1 MMNKGNLEL
10 AEGFIKHCIK
20 TEGEIGEVCLDN
32 SVFELISD
40 ALNKYA
46 KCFSNSKETDITPN
60 KLGTEKF
67 IPSIRKLNF
76 NTLRN
81 LTITPICA
89 EVLYNLF
96 DLGLTINNSPN
107 QIESYCI
114 SVNTKL
120 RTENVKLRFRLK
132 QTGEVLSLNKLLDLI
147 QDNALNN
154 LDNGLLKV
162 ALDMNIKVN
171 LAKGNTLE
179 KLSKESNWKECESLI
194 IDLGLNNLIV
204 DCNKEM
210 KSMSMFDN

>member
-1 MMNKGNLEL
+1 MKMNNLEE
-10 AEGFIKHCIK
+10 AKGFIKHCIK

-40 ALNKYA
+40 ALDKYA
-46 KCFSNSKETDITPN
+46 ECFGNNKETDEIPS
-60 KLGTEKF
+60 KGGIEEC

-76 NTLRN
+76 STLRN
-81 LTITPICA
+81 LAITPICA

-114 SVNTKL
+114 SVNTAI

-132 QTGEVLSLNKLLDLI
+132 QTGEVLPLDKLLNLI
-147 QDNALNN
+147 QNNALNS

-179 KLSKESNWKECESLI
+179 KLTKEPNWKECESLI

-210 KSMSMFDN
+210 KSMSMF

>member
-1 MMNKGNLEL
+1 MKMNNLEE
-10 AEGFIKHCIK
+10 AKKFINYCIK

-40 ALNKYA
+40 ALDKYA
-46 KCFSNSKETDITPN
+46 ECFGNNEEIDTVSNKCGIDACILSV
-60 KLGTEKF
+60 
-67 IPSIRKLNF
+67 RKLNF
-76 NTLRN
+76 STLRN
-81 LTITPICA
+81 LVITPICA

-107 QIESYCI
+107 QIESYGIRVYTTLCGE
-114 SVNTKL
+114 NTS
-120 RTENVKLRFRLK
+120 LRFRLK
-132 QTGEVLSLNKLLDLI
+132 QTCEVLPLDKLLTLI
-147 QDNALNN
+147 QDSALNN

-179 KLSKESNWKECESLI
+179 KLTKEPNWKECESLI

-210 KSMSMFDN
+210 KRMNMFNN

>member
-1 MMNKGNLEL
+1 MNNNEL
-10 AEGFIKHCIK
+10 TLAKGFIKHCIK
-20 TEGEIGEVCLDN
+20 TKGEIGEVCLDD
-32 SVFELISD
+32 SIFKLISD
-40 ALNKYA
+40 ALDKYVE
-46 KCFSNSKETDITPN
+46 CCDTSKESASPN
-60 KLGTEKF
+60 KCAIMEYISNT
-67 IPSIRKLNF
+67 RKLNF

-114 SVNTKL
+114 SVSTKL
-120 RTENVKLRFRLK
+120 CGENVKLRFRLK
-132 QTGEVLSLNKLLDLI
+132 QVGEVLPLDKLLTLI
-147 QDNALNN
+147 QDSALND
-154 LDNGLLKV
+154 LDYGLLKV

-179 KLSKESNWKECESLI
+179 KLTKESNWKECESLI
-194 IDLGLNNLIV
+194 IDLGLNNLID

-210 KSMSMFDN
+210 KSMSMF